1 VLLGLHFLLW
11 MQSLFMISV
20 ALSTT
25 IVVTYPAVIAVLER
39 VLLREKLSAQQ
50 LAGIILGTAGVAV
63 LVRPSLQN
71 ESFVGI
77 ALAGAA
83 SLLAAGY
90 FMLGRIAR
98 RGGEDLFSYVLP
110 AYLMGATTVLLA
122 SLFRGV
128 SLLPTTAWT
137 WFFLLLLAII
147 PMLGGH
153 TVMNYLLGIEKASFV
168 SSIAIGEPVGATIL
182 SYFTL
187 HQSITGEAIAG
198 MMITLAGMLLVIVGR
213 GESRN

>member
-1 VLLGLHFLLW
+1 MIIAWMSISSASVLVLLSNANAYAAAFWRLLFSFLMLLPLGLLNHGSSPLRFSPASFTAGVLLGLHFLLW

-20 ALSTT
+20 SLSTT

-39 VLLREKLSAQQ
+39 VFLKEELSAQQ

-90 FMLGRIAR
+90 FMLGRISR

-110 AYLMGATTVLLA
+110 AYLMVLKC
-122 SLFRGV
+122 
-128 SLLPTTAWT
+128 
-137 WFFLLLLAII
+137 ID
-147 PMLGGH
+147 
-153 TVMNYLLGIEKASFV
+153 Y
-168 SSIAIGEPVGATIL
+168 
-182 SYFTL
+182 
-187 HQSITGEAIAG
+187 
-198 MMITLAGMLLVIVGR
+198 
-213 GESRN
+213 

>member
-1 VLLGLHFLLW
+1 LANLRKWETIALMIIAWMSISSASVLVLLSNANAYAAAFWRLLFSFLILLPVGLLNHGISLLRLSPASFTAGVLLGLHFLLW

-39 VLLREKLSAQQ
+39 VLLKEKLSAQQ

-71 ESFVGI
+71 ESFAGI
-77 ALAGAA
+77 ALAGVA

-98 RGGEDLFSYVLP
+98 RGEEDLLSYVLP
-110 AYLMGATTVLLA
+110 AYLMVLKC
-122 SLFRGV
+122 
-128 SLLPTTAWT
+128 
-137 WFFLLLLAII
+137 ID
-147 PMLGGH
+147 
-153 TVMNYLLGIEKASFV
+153 Y
-168 SSIAIGEPVGATIL
+168 
-182 SYFTL
+182 
-187 HQSITGEAIAG
+187 
-198 MMITLAGMLLVIVGR
+198 
-213 GESRN
+213 